1 MQTFLDKFKYLQSQT
16 MDQIQKIERE
26 KLLRRKLDLL
36 LKTGQM
42 LVESAADTSRIIRNM
57 NRVAAFLGLPEEHL
71 HVYVQFNML
80 MVKPERR

>member
-1 MQTFLDKFKYLQSQT
+1 

-42 LVESAADTSRIIRNM
+42 LVESAASSAT
-57 NRVAAFLGLPEEHL
+57 
-71 HVYVQFNML
+71 
-80 MVKPERR
+80 